1 MNEKSLV
8 RQRDVWECLRWF
20 DRTPKTEKQF
30 RARMDAL
37 PDEELVLLKAFYG
50 VTDDRDLLTVICRFW
65 DVRIPG
71 LDAG

>member
-20 DRTPKTEKQF
+20 DRTPKTEEQF

-50 VTDDRDLLTVICRFW
+50 VTDDRDLLTVICRFR